1 MKPELSNGQSHFWQ
15 WDTNQKIKVDGEA
28 KELHYIGIDGAVEV
42 GGTAGRDGWAAV
54 PDELLQNSGTIL
66 GWAYLTDHTIE
77 RFTVGVSPRAKPPDY
92 VYTPTEVKTWTE
104 LEQKIRELEESGVS
118 ADTIEAA
125 VSKWMEEN
133 PIEVEETD
141 PTVPE
146 MLKKSFSV
154 SWDTELAEEVGVITM
169 TTSLLAFEMLIEVP
183 GSTATAAIGIDIYND
198 NGRID
203 YAWLP
208 NVIYTDTRWVRCFLR
223 GSGGIY
229 TFGATAAAETLVRN
243 AIRYDSPNLITDKDL
258 PVTKIELTAK
268 NNGKFPA
275 GTKIS
280 VRRIPN
286 EQEES

>member
-42 GGTAGRDGWAAV
+42 DGDGWAAV

-104 LEQKIRELEESGVS
+104 LEAKIRELEESGVS

-133 PIEVEETD
+133 PLDETD

-146 MLKKSFSV
+146 MLKKSFAV
-154 SWDTELAEEVGVITM
+154 TMGTELVEEVGVISMATD
-169 TTSLLAFEMLIEVP
+169 LLAFEMLIEVP
-183 GSTATAAIGIDIYND
+183 GSTQTAAIGIDIYND
-198 NGRID
+198 NGRIG
-203 YAWLP
+203 YAWLA

-229 TFGATAAAETLVRN
+229 TFGATAAAENLVRN
-243 AIRYDSPNLITDKDL
+243 ATRYDSPNLITDKDL

-268 NNGKFPA
+268 NNGKFPT

-280 VRRIPN
+280 VRCIPN

>member
-15 WDTNQKIKVDGEA
+15 WDTNRKIKVDGSA

-42 GGTAGRDGWAAV
+42 GEDGWAAV
-54 PDELLQNSGTIL
+54 PDELLQNSGTLL

-77 RFTVGVSPRAKPPDY
+77 RFTVGVSPRSKPPDY
-92 VYTPTEVKTWTE
+92 VFTPTEVKTWTE

-133 PIEVEETD
+133 PVEVEETD

-154 SWDTELAEEVGVITM
+154 SRDTELVEEVGVISM
-169 TTSLLAFEMLIEVP
+169 TTDLLAFEMLLEVP
-183 GSTATAAIGIDIYND
+183 GSTSTAAIGIDIYNSS
-198 NGRID
+198 GRIG
-203 YAWLP
+203 YAWLS
-208 NVIYTDTRWVRCFLR
+208 NVIYTETRWVRCSLR

-229 TFGATAAAETLVRN
+229 TFGATAAAESLIRN
-243 AIRYDSPNLITDKDL
+243 AIRYDSPALITDEDI
-258 PVTKIELTAK
+258 PVTRIELTAK

-275 GTKIS
+275 GTKITLMG
-280 VRRIPN
+280 IPS
-286 EQEES
+286 EQEET